1 MKRAVGA
8 NHDSAMAEVIFSLL
22 TLTRA
27 FIGKGRIRR
36 LKFVEPRLG
45 LAGSGLKLKKS
56 TELVSYRINVLL
68 V

>member
-8 NHDSAMAEVIFSLL
+8 NHDSAIAEVIFSLL

-45 LAGSGLKLKKS
+45 LAGPGLKLD
-56 TELVSYRINVLL
+56 RAR
-68 V
+68 